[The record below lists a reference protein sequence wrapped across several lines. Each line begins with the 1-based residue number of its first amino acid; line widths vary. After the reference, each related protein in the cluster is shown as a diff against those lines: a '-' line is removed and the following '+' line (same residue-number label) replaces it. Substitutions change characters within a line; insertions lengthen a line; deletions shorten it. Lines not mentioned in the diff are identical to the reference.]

1 MGKQAQRCDARYLH
15 GMPPRK
21 SDGHSM
27 KVARITLG
35 GLHICRKATGIVRC
49 RDGRAAVSRGRSS
62 AMALV
67 LQRAEP
73 VMSRQSRVLSESVRT
88 DVTVEGEPAASAVE
102 AVSLDGGSGVRRRST
117 GDTTNE
123 TPLAAAAIPLQVT
136 GNAGHVIRTSGVVGG
151 RRA

>member
-1 MGKQAQRCDARYLH
+1 MGKQAKRCDARYLH
-15 GMPPRK
+15 GTSPRR
-21 SDGHSM
+21 SDGHST

-35 GLHICRKATGIVRC
+35 GLHACQLATDIVRC

-62 AMALV
+62 GTTPV

-73 VMSRQSRVLSESVRT
+73 VLSGQSRVLSESVRT

-123 TPLAAAAIPLQVT
+123 TQLAVAAIPPQVT
-136 GNAGHVIRTSGVVGG
+136 GNAGYVIRTSGVVGG